1 MAVYFDQIYDGEIS
15 VDFTVQGAPQGKA
28 RPRVTRHGTY
38 TPEKTKAYEQAVQL
52 AYMMQAQGCTFP
64 ADAALMVVID
74 AYYPIP
80 KSTSKVKRERMLG
93 GRIRPTVKPDADN
106 VAKAICDALN
116 GEAWHDDAQI
126 CNRFVRKW
134 YDDEPRCYVQIR
146 TVNADES

>member
-1 MAVYFDQIYDGEIS
+1 MAVHFDQIYDGETA

-38 TPEKTKAYEQAVQL
+38 TPANTKAYEQAVQL
-52 AYMMQAQGCTFP
+52 AYMMQCQGAMFP
-64 ADAALMVVID
+64 DVPLMVTID

-80 KSTSKVKRERMLG
+80 KSASKSKRQKMLDG
-93 GRIRPTVKPDADN
+93 CIRPTVKPDADN

-126 CNRFVRKW
+126 CSLFVRKW

-146 TVNADES
+146 TVNSE